1 MLALGGYMGP
11 EVQRLQ
17 QMLSLTHLHPIQKDT
32 NAYLQPSSIF
42 VREIVKSV
50 KDREAEMR
58 RMYLEHNQR
67 VIDRVPEDKL
77 LIWNVKGGWEPLCKA
92 GLGIFNP
99 RWMRFSTQVTSPISR
114 ILFLN

>member
-17 QMLSLTHLHPIQKDT
+17 QMLRLTHLHPIQKDT

-42 VREIVKSV
+42 VSEIVKSV

-77 LIWNVKGGWEPLCKA
+77 LIWNVKDGWEPLCKA

-99 RWMRFSTQVTSPISR
+99 R
-114 ILFLN
+114 